1 MFKLINSIFIF
12 SLLVITN
19 GFSQNTMNELV
30 NNFFSERNI
39 EIVEYTVKNK
49 IENNPNYKVYYL
61 QQKLNN
67 IDIHNA
73 ISTISVKNEMVKSFA
88 NRFISKSMGN
98 DASKKPKVDKSTAIL
113 GALNE
118 LNIREFKNSSD
129 GFTHTNINNI
139 ESKLIYVN
147 KDDKLH
153 LTWNFNVITTDH
165 KNWYDI
171 FVSADNGKIIKIE
184 NWMINCE
191 FDKDGN
197 HTHSYGQNDINNN
210 LNKSSIDGSTYNVVS
225 LPTPSPNHGPFEL
238 LTNPADPIASPFGW
252 HDTDGIDGP
261 EYTITR
267 GNNVYAREDDE
278 GDGLGTGINT
288 DYSPDG
294 GAELNFNFQP
304 DFSLPPSENMDA
316 SITNLFYTN
325 NMMHDIWYRY
335 GFDEASGNFQ
345 ENNYGN
351 GGFGGDSVNADGQD
365 GSGFNNASF
374 GTPPDGSNPQMTMF
388 LWSGPA
394 GEPLTILNGPLAGEY
409 TGQPAGFGESL
420 PDDTPLTGVLAL
432 LYDQGELQEE
442 SPDPHDACQTIINP
456 TDLAGNI
463 VVIRRGTCEFG
474 TKILSAEN
482 AGAIAVI
489 MVNNEPGGPI
499 TMGAGVDGGSVTIPS
514 IMISQADGEALIAQ
528 LQAGETIDASLIN
541 ASNYTDSDYDN
552 EIIAHEYGHGI
563 SNRLMGGAQA
573 AGCMQNDEQ
582 QGEGFSDWFGLM
594 ITLGEN
600 DSPSLPRGVATYS
613 AGQSPTGVGIRNAP
627 YSPDFAVNGYTYA
640 DTNNTAAVSQ
650 PHGVGFVFATM
661 LWDLTWL
668 FIDEYG
674 FDPDLTNGNGGNN
687 MIMQLV
693 IDGLKLA
700 PCSSGFVDMRDAI
713 LLADELVYDGVNEC
727 LIWGAFA
734 ARGLGWQAD
743 QGNASSRTDQVEDFS
758 MPPSC
763 MQSNNQTD
771 AGVLSIDS
779 PESGVLSNNENIS
792 ITVRNYGVLGVS
804 NIEVYYQINGGNPIS
819 EIVPGAIISGQSVEY
834 TFETSADFSIVGEY
848 EITAGTIL
856 ENDEDTSNDSVTIT
870 ISSQETSN
878 CPDNYSLPIAWRDNF
893 ECYDP
898 FIISDIGDWIMYDL
912 DGGTT
917 WGANAV
923 DFENESY
930 VGTGIIYNQALAT
943 PTGGPIPEWDTFQ
956 GEQGL
961 YFIASGA
968 NGTTFPN
975 DDWMISPEFSLSG
988 ITSPIF
994 SMKAKSVNDTYGLE
1008 RFQIAVG
1015 TSTDYND
1022 FTVISDGAYIEA
1034 PTDWTTYEFDL
1045 SEYEG
1050 QNIRIAIHYVGND
1063 SFVLQT
1069 DSLKVEGTLGIGEN
1083 EISDFE
1089 YFYNPY
1095 NDLLN
1100 VNSSEIL
1107 RNIQLYNVL
1116 GQKIIDENINN
1127 YEYQINLDNL
1137 STSIYFVRVQGET
1150 GVNTFKLRIR

>member
-1 MFKLINSIFIF
+1 MNRYFKSFIF
-12 SLLVITN
+12 FLCIVSFYQT
-19 GFSQNTMNELV
+19 FSQQKNILKIDNHLNEVLS
-30 NNFFSERNI
+30 FSEDEYFI
-39 EIVEYTVKNK
+39 KSFVET
-49 IENNPNYKVYYL
+49 NPNYDVYYI
-61 QQKLNN
+61 QQKFND
-67 IDIHNA
+67 IEIHNA
-73 ISTISVKNEMVKSFA
+73 ISTMSIKNGEVKSFK
-88 NRFISKSMGN
+88 NKFI
-98 DASKKPKVDKSTAIL
+98 DKSFGKASIKKAKIDDNVAIQK
-113 GALNE
+113 ALNE
-118 LNIREFKNSSD
+118 LNISTYKNSVN
-129 GFTHTNINNI
+129 GITHTNPYNI
-139 ESKLIYVN
+139 KAKLIYLNYDSKLI
-147 KDDKLH
+147 LC
-153 LTWNFNVITTDH
+153 WNFNILTPNH
-165 KNWYDI
+165 KNWFDI
-171 FVSADNGKIIKIE
+171 FVSAEDGKILKTE
-184 NWMINCE
+184 NWIINCE
-191 FDKDGN
+191 FDKTGN
-197 HTHSYGQNDINNN
+197 HNHNHIFVNSEI
-210 LNKSSIDGSTYNVVS
+210 NKSSNDGSAYNVIS
-225 LPTPSPNHGPFEL
+225 LPNPSPNHGPFEL
-238 LTNPADPIASPFGW
+238 LSEPADPNASPFGW
-252 HDTDGIDGP
+252 HDINGVDGA

-267 GNNVYAREDDE
+267 GNNVYAKEDDE
-278 GDGLGTGINT
+278 GDGSLSGT

-294 GAELNFNFQP
+294 GLELNFNFQA
-304 DFSLPPSENMDA
+304 DFTLSPSENMDA
-316 SITNLFYTN
+316 SITNLFYVN

-420 PDDTPLTGVLAL
+420 PDDTPLTGELAL
-432 LYDQGELQEE
+432 LYDQGELGED
-442 SPDPHDACQTIINP
+442 SPDPHDACQTITNP
-456 TDLAGNI
+456 AELEGKI
-463 VVIRRGTCEFG
+463 VVIRRGVCEFG
-474 TKILSAEN
+474 FKILAAEN
-482 AGAIAVI
+482 AGAVAVI
-489 MVNNEPGGPI
+489 MVNNVAGGPI
-499 TMGAGVDGGSVTIPS
+499 TMGAGADGGSVTIPS
-514 IMISQADGEALIAQ
+514 IMISQTDGEALIAQ
-528 LQAGETIDASLIN
+528 LQSGEVIDASLIN

-613 AGQSPTGVGIRNAP
+613 AGQSPTGTGIRNAP
-627 YSPDFAVNGYTYA
+627 YSPDFAINGYTYA
-640 DTNNTAAVSQ
+640 DTNDTAAVSQ

-687 MIMQLV
+687 KIMQLV

-713 LLADELVYDGVNEC
+713 LLADELTNDGVNEC

-734 ARGLGWQAD
+734 ARGLGWEAD

-758 MPPSC
+758 LPPSC
-763 MQSNNQTD
+763 MQSNNQFDT
-771 AGVLSIDS
+771 GVLSIDS
-779 PESGVLSNNENIS
+779 PVSGVLSNSENI
-792 ITVRNYGVLGVS
+792 TVTLRNYGVMGAS
-804 NIEVYYQINGGNPIS
+804 DIDIFYQINAGDQ
-819 EIVPGAIISGQSVEY
+819 IIETFEGVIIAGQSVEY
-834 TFETSADFSIVGEY
+834 TFNTAADFSVVGDY
-848 EITAGTIL
+848 EITSGTL
-856 ENDEDTSNDSVTIT
+856 LDNDEDTSNDSVSIN
-870 ISSQETSN
+870 IISQETSN
-878 CPDNYSLPIAWRDNF
+878 CPDNYSLPIVWRDNF

-898 FIISDIGDWIMYDL
+898 FIISDIGEWTIYDL

-917 WGANAV
+917 WGANDV
-923 DFENESY
+923 DFVNESY
-930 VGTGIIYNQALAT
+930 VGAGIIYNQSQAT
-943 PTGGPIPEWDTFQ
+943 FTGAEVPEWNTYQ

-968 NGTTFPN
+968 NGTTIPN

-994 SMKAKSVNDTYGLE
+994 SLKAKSVNDTYGLE

-1015 TSTDYND
+1015 NSTDYND

-1034 PTDWTTYEFDL
+1034 PTDWTTYEYDL
-1045 SEYEG
+1045 SGYEG
-1050 QNIRIAIHYVGND
+1050 QNIRIAIHYIGND

-1069 DSLKVEGTLGIGEN
+1069 DSFKVEGTLGTDEN

-1089 YFYNPY
+1089 YYYNPL

-1100 VNSSEIL
+1100 ISSSESL
-1107 RNIQLYNVL
+1107 TNIQIYNVL
-1116 GQKIIDENINN
+1116 GQKVIEETINN
-1127 YEYQINLDNL
+1127 FNYQIDLSGL
-1137 STSIYFVRVQGET
+1137 STSIYFVKVESENGI
-1150 GVNTFKLRIR
+1150 NTIKLRVR

>member
-1 MFKLINSIFIF
+1 MRIYYFIF
-12 SLLVITN
+12 LLITATSL
-19 GFSQNTMNELV
+19 SQQKNST
-30 NNFFSERNI
+30 NI
-39 EIVEYTVKNK
+39 ESYLLNNYSVSKEKYNIKSSVET
-49 IENNPNYKVYYL
+49 NPNYDVYYI
-61 QQKLNN
+61 QQKFNN
-67 IDIHNA
+67 LEIHNA
-73 ISTISVKNEMVKSFA
+73 ISTMSIKDGEIKSYS
-88 NRFISKSMGN
+88 NRFIDESFGKS
-98 DASKKPKVDKSTAIL
+98 SLLEPKIDRYLAIEQ
-113 GALNE
+113 ALNE

-129 GFTHTNINNI
+129 GLTNTNISEI
-139 ESKLIYVN
+139 EPKLIYVSN
-147 KDDKLH
+147 DGKLH
-153 LTWNFNVITTDH
+153 LSWNFNVITSDH

-171 FVSADNGKIIKIE
+171 FVSAENGEILKIE

-197 HTHSYGQNDINNN
+197 HTHSHSQNRIDKN
-210 LNKSSIDGSTYNVVS
+210 LYKSSIDGSTYNVVS

-238 LTNPADPIASPFGW
+238 LSNPADPIASPFGW
-252 HDTDGIDGP
+252 HDTNGVDGP

-278 GDGLGTGINT
+278 GDGLGTGINA

-316 SITNLFYTN
+316 SITNLFYIN

-432 LYDQGELQEE
+432 LYDQGELGEE
-442 SPDPHDACQTIINP
+442 SPDPHDACQTIINA

-474 TKILSAEN
+474 TKILAAEN

-489 MVNNEPGGPI
+489 MVNNEAGGPI
-499 TMGAGVDGGSVTIPS
+499 TMGAGADGGSVTIPS

-627 YSPDFAVNGYTYA
+627 YSPDFAINGYTYA

-713 LLADELVYDGVNEC
+713 LLADELVYDGANEC

-734 ARGLGWQAD
+734 ARGLGWEAD

-779 PESGVLSNNENIS
+779 PESGVLSNSENIS

-804 NIEVYYQINGGNPIS
+804 NVDVYYQINGGDQIIESIS
-819 EIVPGAIISGQSVEY
+819 GVIISGQSIEY
-834 TFETSADFSIVGEY
+834 TFEASADFSIVGEY

-878 CPDNYSLPIAWRDNF
+878 CPDNYILPIAWRDNF

-961 YFIASGA
+961 YFVASGA
-968 NGTTFPN
+968 NSTTFPN

-1008 RFQIAVG
+1008 RFKIAVG

-1069 DSLKVEGTLGIGEN
+1069 DSFKVEGTLGIGEN

-1089 YFYNPY
+1089 YYYNPY
-1095 NDLLN
+1095 NDILN

-1116 GQKIIDENINN
+1116 GQKIIDEDINN
-1127 YEYQINLDNL
+1127 YGYQINLGNL

-1150 GVNTFKLRIR
+1150 GVNIFKLRIR

>member
-1 MFKLINSIFIF
+1 MRIHYLIFLFITLTTVAQQKNS
-12 SLLVITN
+12 T
-19 GFSQNTMNELV
+19 
-30 NNFFSERNI
+30 
-39 EIVEYTVKNK
+39 K
-49 IENNPNYKVYYL
+49 IESYLFDNFSVSKETYNIKSSVETNPNYDVYYI
-61 QQKLNN
+61 QQKFNN
-67 IDIHNA
+67 LEIHNA
-73 ISTISVKNEMVKSFA
+73 ISTMAIKDGEIKSYS
-88 NRFISKSMGN
+88 NRFVDENYGKS
-98 DASKKPKVDKSTAIL
+98 SLLEPKIDSYSAIEQ
-113 GALNE
+113 ALNE

-129 GFTHTNINNI
+129 GWTNTNIDNI
-139 ESKLIYVN
+139 EPKLIYVN
-147 KDDKLH
+147 KEGKLH
-153 LTWNFNVITTDH
+153 LAWNFNIITTDH

-171 FVSADNGKIIKIE
+171 FVSADNGKILITE

-197 HTHSYGQNDINNN
+197 HTHSHSQKHIDKN
-210 LNKSSIDGSTYNVVS
+210 LNKSSVDGSTYNVVS

-238 LTNPADPIASPFGW
+238 LSNPADPIASPFGW
-252 HDTDGIDGP
+252 HDTDGVDGP

-278 GDGLGTGINT
+278 GDGLGTGINA

-316 SITNLFYTN
+316 SITNLFYIN

-432 LYDQGELQEE
+432 LYDQGELGEE
-442 SPDPHDACQTIINP
+442 SPDPHDACQTIINA

-474 TKILSAEN
+474 TKILAAEN

-489 MVNNEPGGPI
+489 MVNNEAGGPI
-499 TMGAGVDGGSVTIPS
+499 TMGAGADGGSVTIPS

-627 YSPDFAVNGYTYA
+627 YSPDFAINGYTYA

-713 LLADELVYDGVNEC
+713 LLADELVYDGANEC

-734 ARGLGWQAD
+734 ARGLGWEAD

-771 AGVLSIDS
+771 TGVLSIDS
-779 PESGVLSNNENIS
+779 PESGVLSNSENIS

-804 NIEVYYQINGGNPIS
+804 NIDVYYQINGGDQIIENIS
-819 EIVPGAIISGQSVEY
+819 GVIISGQSIEY
-834 TFETSADFSIVGEY
+834 TFEASADFSIVGEY

-930 VGTGIIYNQALAT
+930 VGTGIIYNHALAT

-961 YFIASGA
+961 YFVASGA
-968 NGTTFPN
+968 NSTTFPN

-1069 DSLKVEGTLGIGEN
+1069 DSFKVEGTLGIGEN

-1089 YFYNPY
+1089 YYYNPL
-1095 NDLLN
+1095 NDLLS

-1107 RNIQLYNVL
+1107 RNIQVYNLL
-1116 GQKIIDENINN
+1116 GQKIIEKNINN
-1127 YEYQINLDNL
+1127 YGYQINLGNL
-1137 STSIYFVRVQGET
+1137 STSIYFVKVQGET

>member
-1 MFKLINSIFIF
+1 ML
-12 SLLVITN
+12 SLSA
-19 GFSQNTMNELV
+19 FSQEKNVSKIESFLLQ
-30 NNFFSERNI
+30 NFSVSTEKYNI
-39 EIVEYTVKNK
+39 KSY
-49 IENNPNYKVYYL
+49 IENNPNYEVYYI
-61 QQKLNN
+61 QQKFNG
-67 IDIHNA
+67 IFVHNA
-73 ISTISVKNEMVKSFA
+73 ISSMAIKNGEIKSYS
-88 NRFISKSMGN
+88 NRFVDEKYGKS
-98 DASKKPKVDKSTAIL
+98 SLLEPKIDSYTAIEQ
-113 GALNE
+113 ALNE

-129 GFTHTNINNI
+129 GWTDTNINNI

-147 KDDKLH
+147 KEGKLH
-153 LTWNFNVITTDH
+153 LAWNFNIITTDH

-171 FVSADNGKIIKIE
+171 FASADNGEVLITE
-184 NWMINCE
+184 NWMINCD
-191 FDKDGN
+191 FDEDGN
-197 HTHSYGQNDINNN
+197 HIHSHSQNHIDNN

-238 LTNPADPIASPFGW
+238 LSNPADPIASPFGW
-252 HDTDGIDGP
+252 HDTDGVDGP

-278 GDGLGTGINT
+278 GDGLGSGINT

-294 GAELNFNFQP
+294 GAELNFDFQP
-304 DFSLPPSENMDA
+304 DFSLPASENMDA
-316 SITNLFYTN
+316 SITNLFYIN

-432 LYDQGELQEE
+432 LYDQGDLGEE

-474 TKILSAEN
+474 TKILAAEN

-489 MVNNEPGGPI
+489 MVNNVAGGPI

-600 DSPSLPRGVATYS
+600 DSPTLPRGVATYS

-627 YSPDFAVNGYTYA
+627 YSPDFAINGYTYA

-713 LLADELVYDGVNEC
+713 LLADELVYNGANEC

-763 MQSNNQTD
+763 MQSNNQID

-804 NIEVYYQINGGNPIS
+804 NVDVYYQINGGDQIIENIS
-819 EIVPGAIISGQSVEY
+819 DVIISGQSIEY
-834 TFETSADFSIVGEY
+834 TFETGADFSLVGDY
-848 EITAGTIL
+848 EITAGTL
-856 ENDEDTSNDSVTIT
+856 LANDEDTSNDSVIIT

-898 FIISDIGDWIMYDL
+898 FIISDIGNWIMYDI

-923 DFENESY
+923 DFDNESY
-930 VGTGIIYNQALAT
+930 VGTGIIYNHVLAT
-943 PTGGPIPEWDTFQ
+943 PTGGPIPEWDTYQ
-956 GEQGL
+956 GDQGL
-961 YFIASGA
+961 YFVASGA
-968 NGTTFPN
+968 NGTTTPN

-1008 RFQIAVG
+1008 RFKIAVG

-1069 DSLKVEGTLGIGEN
+1069 DSFKVEGTLGIGEN

-1095 NDLLN
+1095 NDMLN
-1100 VNSSEIL
+1100 INSSEIL
-1107 RNIQLYNVL
+1107 RNVQLYNVL

-1127 YEYQINLDNL
+1127 YGYQINLGNL
-1137 STSIYFVRVQGET
+1137 STSIYFIRVQGET